1 MNETAAAGMFVG
13 FVGIAIL
20 VFIVIV
26 LIPFILYL
34 LSLQKCFN
42 ALSPVSRPSLPSG
55 LIWLAL
61 IPGLGI
67 FVVLTAIVMLATA
80 LKKEDEARGSS
91 YFGDGGLAIGL
102 ATVILALLSMI
113 PILGVV
119 LAIGS
124 LVCWIMHWVK
134 IAEYRRVLLGLEA
147 PQAAQ
152 PAPHVSAP
160 LAPALTPAAAP
171 VAAVVAASNT
181 EESTMLFAS
190 VGQAKLV
197 CVVGVIQ
204 GMSFP
209 VGNGVTIGRSP
220 EADIVVPDPQV
231 SNRHAWIG
239 VLNNQLVLRD
249 LKSTN
254 GTYLN
259 DQLAVP
265 VQEQV
270 LKDGDVIV
278 LGKHNEMKFRVTLR

>member
-1 MNETAAAGMFVG
+1 MNEAAAAGMFVG
-13 FVGIAIL
+13 FIGIAMM
-20 VFIVIV
+20 VFIVLI

-34 LSLQKCFN
+34 VSLQKCFN
-42 ALSPVSRPSLPSG
+42 ALSPVAQPSIPSG

-80 LKKEDEARGSS
+80 LKKEDEARGSA

-102 ATVILALLSMI
+102 AAVILGLLSMI
-113 PILGVV
+113 PILGII

-147 PQAAQ
+147 PLAA
-152 PAPHVSAP
+152 PAQSVTAP
-160 LAPALTPAAAP
+160 LPPPLPPAAAP
-171 VAAVVAASNT
+171 AAAAAATAGGS
-181 EESTMLFAS
+181 EEATMLFAS
-190 VGQAKLV
+190 VGKAKLV
-197 CVVGVIQ
+197 CIVGVIQ

-209 VGNGVTIGRSP
+209 VGNGVTIGRSQ

-259 DQLAVP
+259 DQVTAP

-278 LGKHNEMKFRVTLR
+278 LGKHNEMKFRVTLS